1 MSTHRFVQVLAVITF
16 AGSLFVAT
24 PGLGGASSL
33 ARQTSSSAIVCAK
46 VPSTVPAHHGF
57 TVTTSLDGTSVR
69 DATPAS
75 TPIPTPYGGVPGNG
89 VITLRSTRSSST
101 TTLHLPP
108 SFSGTALTSLCLLA
122 TSSRPAL
129 LVETYSGGAHCC
141 VDTVLYASAS
151 TTSSYHVALLESLT
165 ESGKPTGPSEIP
177 YDPNQGVVPRVLGNQ
192 TVLVGGD
199 GNFPY
204 TFGCYACTPSP
215 LVISA
220 LRGTRVVN
228 VSANYPLQMRH
239 DAALLWS
246 DVRASLSPSTGYAS
260 LFGSLAAWTA
270 DECTLHQGGSAWRE
284 VKTLAAK
291 GYLSDARYH
300 QAIFLPKGS
309 YLPDLDHFLLTH
321 GYCQGQIPA
330 RVA

>member
-1 MSTHRFVQVLAVITF
+1 V
-16 AGSLFVAT
+16 
-24 PGLGGASSL
+24 
-33 ARQTSSSAIVCAK
+33 
-46 VPSTVPAHHGF
+46 
-57 TVTTSLDGTSVR
+57 
-69 DATPAS
+69 
-75 TPIPTPYGGVPGNG
+75 IPT
-89 VITLRSTRSSST
+89 T
-101 TTLHLPP
+101 TTLHLPR
-108 SFSGTALTSLCLLA
+108 SFDGTALTSFCLLA

-141 VDTVLYASAS
+141 FDAVLYAAP
-151 TTSSYHVALLESLT
+151 TRTAPYAVALLESLT
-165 ESGKPTGPSEIP
+165 ESGQSTGPHEIP
-177 YDPNQGVVPRVLGNQ
+177 YDPNQGVVPRVLGNR
-192 TVLVGGD
+192 TVLFGGD
-199 GNFPY
+199 GIFPY

-228 VSANYPLQMRH
+228 VSASYPLQMRH
-239 DAALLWS
+239 DAVLLWS
-246 DVRASLSPSTGYAS
+246 DVRASLSPSSGYAS

-270 DECTLHQGGSAWRE
+270 DECTLHLGGSAWRE
-284 VKTLAAK
+284 VENLAAK